1 MSNEKEIPLWIN
13 ENNQN
18 VIDSSTPITEAPSA
32 RASGYDQN
40 GIPRSGVVLSK
51 FMSEGKQ
58 YTAIRADDGNVYTIT
73 TSILL
78 G

>member
-1 MSNEKEIPLWIN
+1 MNNKEIPLWIN
-13 ENNQN
+13 ENNEN
-18 VIDSSTPITEAPSA
+18 VIDSSTPIMEAPTT
-32 RASGYDQN
+32 RVSGYDQQ